1 MRAGSQKSEEVATML
16 RRKSPLPQSKDLAPA
31 KGDNLA
37 AQLHALGVLLDTHH
51 YTVNGLSIL
60 ADQNGFVVSGFV
72 VPERGAAYNLVQQTA
87 EISAATVA
95 SQMARSRTKG

>member
-1 MRAGSQKSEEVATML
+1 ML
-16 RRKSPLPQSKDLAPA
+16 RRKSPLPQSKEPAPA
-31 KGDNLA
+31 QGENLA
-37 AQLHALGVLLDTHH
+37 EQLHALGELLDTHH

-72 VPERGAAYNLVQQTA
+72 VPEQGVAYHLVPRMT

-95 SQMARSRTKG
+95 AQIARSHTRE

>member
-1 MRAGSQKSEEVATML
+1 ML
-16 RRKSPLPQSKDLAPA
+16 RRKSPLPQSKEPAPA
-31 KGDNLA
+31 QGDNLA
-37 AQLHALGVLLDTHH
+37 EQLQALGELLDAHH

-72 VPERGAAYNLVQQTA
+72 VPEQGAAYDLVQRTS

-95 SQMARSRTKG
+95 SQIARSRTRE